1 VNKENLRSKRQ
12 ALLTELVERKI
23 RLRAEQ
29 LFEQRGA
36 GDGSA
41 LEDWVKAENEVV
53 GKSALAPLYWRSRS
67 QFLPEAGDSSEGQS
81 SSQG

>member
-1 VNKENLRSKRQ
+1 MNKEDLRSKRQ

-29 LFEQRGA
+29 LYEQRGA

-41 LEDWVKAENEVV
+41 LKDWVQAENEVV

-67 QFLPEAGDSSEGQS
+67 QFLPEADESGEGQDGS
-81 SSQG
+81 RG